1 MHSDQRESV
10 MSERKVNDFKNVRI
24 EDGMIYGLTL
34 SFHFNVKISES
45 ENPSVCPKVN
55 CDGMPVDVLCKK
67 AWDAMKVSGRP
78 SMKKL
83 SAEELSENYDGKEVN
98 WQVMVSQEA
107 ANSYLNTSN
116 MSDSQLEREIQR
128 LQAMRSSSDSEI

>member
-116 MSDSQLEREIQR
+116 MSDSQLEREIER

>member
-10 MSERKVNDFKNVRI
+10 MSDRKVNDFKNVRI

-34 SFHFNVKISES
+34 SYHFNVKISES

-98 WQVMVSQEA
+98 WQIMVSQEA

-116 MSDSQLEREIQR
+116 MSDSQLEREIER

>member
-1 MHSDQRESV
+1 MSD
-10 MSERKVNDFKNVRI
+10 RKVNDFKNVRI
-24 EDGMIYGLTL
+24 EDGKIYGLTL

-45 ENPSVCPKVN
+45 ENPSVCPLVN

-83 SAEELSENYDGKEVN
+83 TPEELSDNYDGKEVN
-98 WQVMVSQEA
+98 WQIMVSQEA

-116 MSDSQLEREIQR
+116 MSDSQLEREIER
-128 LQAMRSSSDSEI
+128 LQAMRNSSDSEI

>member
-1 MHSDQRESV
+1 MSD
-10 MSERKVNDFKNVRI
+10 RKVNDFKNVRI
-24 EDGMIYGLTL
+24 DDGMIYGLTL
-34 SFHFNVKISES
+34 SYHFNVKISES
-45 ENPSVCPKVN
+45 DNPSVCPKVN

-83 SAEELSENYDGKEVN
+83 TPDELSENYDGKEVN

-107 ANSYLNTSN
+107 ANNYLNTSN

-128 LQAMRSSSDSEI
+128 LQAMKSSSDSEI

>member
-1 MHSDQRESV
+1 MSD
-10 MSERKVNDFKNVRI
+10 RKVNDFKNVRI

-34 SFHFNVKISES
+34 SYHFNVKISES

-83 SAEELSENYDGKEVN
+83 TPDELSENYDGKEVN
-98 WQVMVSQEA
+98 WQIMVSQEA

-116 MSDSQLEREIQR
+116 MSDKQLEREIER

>member
-1 MHSDQRESV
+1 MSD
-10 MSERKVNDFKNVRI
+10 RKVNDFKNVRI

-34 SFHFNVKISES
+34 SYHFNVKISES

-83 SAEELSENYDGKEVN
+83 TPEELSENYDGKEVN
-98 WQVMVSQEA
+98 WQIMVSQEA

-116 MSDSQLEREIQR
+116 MSDSQLEREIER